1 MTLETRDAAYVEH
14 RERLFRVAYR
24 MLGTV
29 ADAEDVVQE
38 AWIRWANA
46 DRTSVRDP
54 LGFLIRTTTRLSI
67 DRLRRDRAR
76 RETYTGEWL
85 AEPIPTKTPE
95 DEVAAR
101 EEVAL
106 AMLRV
111 LETLSPLER
120 AVFVLREAFDL
131 PHAEIA
137 DILDR
142 SPEAVRQLAAR
153 ARRHVE
159 ERRPRFETD
168 SRVREQVTRRFV
180 AAIETGDLGGLME
193 VLAPGVTLVADGGG
207 RVRAPLL
214 PLVGADRV
222 ARFLLAVAARELG
235 TVEVILESVNGLQS
249 IVVRAAGR
257 PAAVL
262 ELAVASGRV
271 EAVYLVGNPDKLA
284 AMSRADGGAASSE

>member
-85 AEPIPTKTPE
+85 AEPIPTRTPE

>member
-235 TVEVILESVNGLQS
+235 TVEVTLESVNGLQS